1 MRMHRAFWLLLVCIL
16 ASAVDQKSL
25 LTSAEHVLASHT
37 TADSLMEGENVQ
49 RDRLR
54 SAAERP
60 ARGIRSKTAVK
71 FGNHGRTLSADGKDK
86 SEEQAESGPDDSL
99 PPLGSYYADWNPA
112 IYSALKYSI
121 VRISTVDR
129 SIDMDKPYEDGGL
142 QESVGSGFLVD
153 ENTTMLGDDDYT
165 IVTNAHVVRGS
176 GIVRVQ
182 FPSLGRH
189 LFDATVPMICF
200 QFDLAIVKLKDPTEL
215 REKLK
220 LANVTLSL
228 LKLQAR
234 NVKMGMRVAALGFP
248 LGSQWLKLSEGVV
261 SGAEVVEDN
270 MVYQSTAPISPGNS
284 GGPLLVFRSDSLVRS
299 ANFDAE
305 GRKPTLDTVVGVNFA
320 SSASKSAQNLN
331 YAVPAFRIVQVLAA
345 YARMRQTDCEEA
357 LDEFGRGTRRHME
370 LRIAPV
376 GVVYTQATQAH
387 LRRSGCK
394 SGVPLDR
401 FMPFSLFRWAHP
413 PIKPGSFLVK
423 VDETELDTF
432 GMGKRFDYMQQYVSF
447 KDLLTFREHLDD
459 VVTVTTCTNGIAAEH
474 RLSLKWNSSRFEGG
488 VRYLYEPNFDETA
501 KDYEWFSGLTMVQL
515 TLNHIDAWIAQLGG
529 ETLGR
534 FYLEENTLLP
544 RVAIT
549 SCASGFSCEE
559 IVGTGMIVESING
572 CPVSTL
578 ADIRRCFIPKTGIET
593 WELVTD
599 RGVALAVDFQEEMSQ
614 AVRLVHEDLTLLS
627 KAVREAALW
636 LRNSSSRR
644 AAEAGKHKRGGDK
657 DTKNHSNATNSSGNS
672 SGRLGEQADADEYH
686 QDVGSD
692 VNDPVEVVVHKRRKR
707 RRPERTP
714 STMEGRLAAPLIP
727 QDSHDALLSRDA
739 KQPDVDRET
748 AAQKSENLS
757 FAPNDNTTKSQ
768 TTHSKHPMRTGHK
781 HRHSKQRDAAKIQD
795 AQADATHTE
804 KTKETREVEQEKLRA
819 KYNMQ
824 VTPTGSSMPFQVGKL
839 GA

>member
-1 MRMHRAFWLLLVCIL
+1 MRMHRAFGLLLVCIL
-16 ASAVDQKSL
+16 ARAIDQKSL
-25 LTSAEHVLASHT
+25 LASHT

-60 ARGIRSKTAVK
+60 ARGIRSKTSVK
-71 FGNHGRTLSADGKDK
+71 FGNHGRTLSADGKEK
-86 SEEQAESGPDDSL
+86 SEEQAGSGPDDNL

-459 VVTVTTCTNGIAAEH
+459 IVTVTTCTNGIIAEH

-534 FYLEENTLLP
+534 FYLEENTLHP

-578 ADIRRCFIPKTGIET
+578 ADIRRCFIPKTGLET

-644 AAEAGKHKRGGDK
+644 AAETGKQKRGGDK

-692 VNDPVEVVVHKRRKR
+692 VDDPVEVVVHKRRKR
-707 RRPERTP
+707 RRRGWTP
-714 STMEGRLAAPLIP
+714 STGEGRLAAPLIP
-727 QDSHDALLSRDA
+727 QDSHDALLSRHA
-739 KQPDVDRET
+739 KQPDIERET
-748 AAQKSENLS
+748 AVQKAENLS
-757 FAPNDNTTKSQ
+757 SAPNDTTTKSH
-768 TTHSKHPMRTGHK
+768 TAHSKHPMRTGHK
-781 HRHSKQRDAAKIQD
+781 HRHSRQRDATKIQD

-804 KTKETREVEQEKLRA
+804 KTKEPREVEQEKLRA

-824 VTPTGSSMPFQVGKL
+824 VTPTGSSMPFQVGKP